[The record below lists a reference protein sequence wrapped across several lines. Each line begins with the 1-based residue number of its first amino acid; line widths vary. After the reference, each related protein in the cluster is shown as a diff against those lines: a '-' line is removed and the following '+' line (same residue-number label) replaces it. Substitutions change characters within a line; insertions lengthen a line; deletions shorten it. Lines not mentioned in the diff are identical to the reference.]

1 MGIRLKLF
9 VPMLLLIVAVSIIL
23 HFYWLPDYLESEK
36 ENYIKK
42 ENINIELLSTALI
55 PSLLTNDIS
64 QIHATLNKVLKSH
77 KHWYSIKVV
86 NADNIRIY
94 PLVEKKVPPLMPLKY
109 FEHRVIY
116 EGRNIAEMKLLVDIN
131 QLLKERED
139 YIKNLEIILLGLF
152 LVVSVSAT
160 LLQDRWIRKPLRQ
173 LLDFSHHLSQGHFD
187 ASLSYE
193 SRDELGQ
200 LANTLK
206 SMRDKIDQR
215 EKELK
220 KAYAEL
226 SKSNSLLEHQNYT
239 DALTTVYNR
248 RYFDEMLAKEISRNS
263 RMKTPIALLLC
274 DVDYFKQFNDTYGHQ
289 QGDYCLRQVAMT
301 IQGSFSRAEDVVTRY
316 GGEEF
321 GIILPNTDL
330 KKALEM
336 AEEMQNK
343 IESINIPH
351 MKSNVAHHVTVSVGV
366 GVILP
371 DKNTTMSTLIDAAD
385 KALYQAKNAGRN
397 VIRVCAA

>member
-1 MGIRLKLF
+1 M
-9 VPMLLLIVAVSIIL
+9 
-23 HFYWLPDYLESEK
+23 
-36 ENYIKK
+36 
-42 ENINIELLSTALI
+42 
-55 PSLLTNDIS
+55 
-64 QIHATLNKVLKSH
+64 
-77 KHWYSIKVV
+77 
-86 NADNIRIY
+86 
-94 PLVEKKVPPLMPLKY
+94 
-109 FEHRVIY
+109 IY
-116 EGRNIAEMKLLVDIN
+116 EGRKIADMKLLVDIN
-131 QLLKERED
+131 QLLKESEN
-139 YIKNLEIILLGLF
+139 YIKNLEIMLLGLF

-173 LLDFSHHLSQGHFD
+173 LLDFAHHLSQGHFD
-187 ASLSYE
+187 ANLSYE

-206 SMRDKIDQR
+206 SMRDKIDER

-220 KAYAEL
+220 TAYAEL

-301 IQGSFSRAEDVVTRY
+301 LQGSFSRAEDVVTRY

-330 KKALEM
+330 NKALEM

-351 MKSNVAHHVTVSVGV
+351 MKSDVAHHVTVSVGV

-371 DKNTTMSTLIDAAD
+371 DKETTMSTLIDAAD
-385 KALYQAKNAGRN
+385 KALYQAKNDGRN
-397 VIRVCAA
+397 LIRVCAA